1 MAILAIGDV
10 HGHFEALLRLLDK
23 AGYGDGDE
31 LWFVGDLVN
40 RGPDSAGVLRFVHGL
55 ARKRVVLGNHDF
67 SILVQAQRFPGNKLQ
82 ASTLEVL
89 QADDGEEL
97 IDGLRKFPLLY
108 ADTRLQTVMS
118 HAGLFPQWS
127 LDQGQAASD
136 AVSAQLRGSG
146 YRDFLREIFGNLPN
160 QWSPELRGMD
170 YWRFAV
176 NAFCRMRYLNEDGS
190 LNLEAKDKPKKTKGL
205 QPWFS
210 VAQTCGWR
218 QLFGHWA
225 SLGLRTEGNIVCLDG
240 GYAWGGQLVAYDVEN
255 RRLAATLSAK

>member
-1 MAILAIGDV
+1 MYR
-10 HGHFEALLRLLDK
+10 H
-23 AGYGDGDE
+23 
-31 LWFVGDLVN
+31 
-40 RGPDSAGVLRFVHGL
+40 
-55 ARKRVVLGNHDF
+55 
-67 SILVQAQRFPGNKLQ
+67 Q
-82 ASTLEVL
+82 
-89 QADDGEEL
+89 L
-97 IDGLRKFPLLY
+97 IDGLRQFPLLY

-127 LDQGQAASD
+127 LEQGQAASD
-136 AVSAQLRGSG
+136 AVSAQLRGGG

-210 VAQTCGWR
+210 VTQTCGWR
-218 QLFGHWA
+218 QLSTSSTKA
-225 SLGLRTEGNIVCLDG
+225 RSTRALPTK
-240 GYAWGGQLVAYDVEN
+240 
-255 RRLAATLSAK
+255 AALPPTSMPCRYGW